1 MIHILYKTIRAIKPM
16 WLLVL
21 CLVLICA
28 GCQSN
33 TSATKPYRDVK
44 GGTFKSQLV
53 ASNSEYE
60 LYWEN
65 DPGTV
70 LLKSVKT
77 GKTWSDILYDSYQN
91 GSYSANGN
99 SPMSITVADIYSLK
113 WDIVR
118 SYSEMEDGGYRLCKK
133 IENGIR
139 ITYFFPKYS
148 IAVPIDY
155 VLNNDGVSV
164 SIDTSQILET
174 TENYRL
180 VSVSLASFFCSTVN
194 DKDNYLFVPTGCGA
208 LMYTDERAEGI
219 RSYSGE
225 VYGEDAARQEPED
238 FTNDEEIKLP
248 VFGSKDSDTAML
260 GVITSGAGSA
270 SIEANAGNEKLGYS
284 NVYPTF
290 FARGYDSFRFS
301 SHGTGDTI
309 ATRLT
314 DDIFNQVASVRFYP
328 LYGEEADY
336 NGMVKKYRD
345 YLLEN
350 KMLSKSEISQSPYSF
365 TFYGG
370 TTVTESALG
379 VPVDRLKSLTTFSQA
394 NGILGDA
401 LEKNGILPT
410 VRMLYYGDMGILPG
424 RIVGGSD
431 IQKLYGTKEELYK
444 LKKFCDKNASSLY
457 FDFDILQFGKSGNGF
472 STNTDVAKTAIKRKV
487 VHYNLSPI
495 RLQLEDSFYYILSSA
510 KLDSALS
517 KAISKA
523 NKYQISDICFSSL
536 GYVAYS
542 DYSSKEYNLKSGIES
557 FSKKAFDAANN
568 SANSVASS
576 AANSYA
582 VCATDTVFDCSLENG
597 NYNTFDEIIPF
608 YQMVFHSYKTFYTK
622 PLNMAEN
629 PDLMLARAAASGIG
643 LGYDITASY
652 IDSSNDLIT
661 NRLFGLLYDGVAED
675 ISTTLTEKGFF
686 KLYKSVADSKL
697 VKYELLGG
705 GLTQSVFDNGIV
717 VYVNHSSNTVKSP
730 AGKLEA
736 YGFVWEGEK

>member
-1 MIHILYKTIRAIKPM
+1 MIHIFYKICKARKLI
-16 WLLVL
+16 WLLMLCMVL
-21 CLVLICA
+21 TCV
-28 GCQSN
+28 GCQNN
-33 TSATKPYRDVK
+33 TSVTKPYRDVK
-44 GGTFKSQLV
+44 GGVFESQLV

-65 DPGTV
+65 DPGTI

-77 GKTWSDILYDSYQN
+77 GKVWSDILYDSYQN

-113 WDIVR
+113 WDIIR
-118 SYSEMEDGGYRLCKK
+118 SYSEMEEDGYRLCKK
-133 IENGIR
+133 IESGIR

-155 VLNNDGVSV
+155 VLNHDGVSV

-180 VSVSLASFFCSTVN
+180 VSVSVASFMCSAAN
-194 DKDNYLFVPTGCGA
+194 DKRNYLFVPTGCGT
-208 LMYTDERAEGI
+208 LMYTDERVEGT
-219 RSYSGE
+219 RSFSGE

-248 VFGSKDSDTAML
+248 VFGVKDSDTAML

-270 SIEANAGNEKLGYS
+270 AIEANAGSEKLGYS

-290 FARGYDSFRFS
+290 FVRGYDSFRFS
-301 SHGTGDTI
+301 SHGTGETI

-314 DDIFNQVASVRFYP
+314 DNICNQVASVRFYP

-336 NGMVKKYRD
+336 NGMAKKYRD

-350 KMLSKSEISQSPYSF
+350 NMLSKSRIAESPYSF

-379 VPVDRLKSLTTFSQA
+379 VPVNHLKSLTTFSQA
-394 NGILGDA
+394 NSILKDA
-401 LEKNGILPT
+401 LEKNGISPT
-410 VRMLYYGDMGILPG
+410 TRLLYYGDTGILPG
-424 RIVGGSD
+424 RVDGGPD
-431 IQKLYGTKEELYK
+431 IPKLYGTKDDLSG
-444 LKKFCDKNASSLY
+444 LKEFCDNNDSLLY

-472 STNTDVAKTAIKRKV
+472 STYTDVAKTAIKRNV

-495 RLQLEDSFYYILSSA
+495 RLQLKDSFYYILSGA

-523 NKYQISDICFSSL
+523 EKYKMNNICFSSL

-542 DYSSKEYNLKSGIES
+542 DYSSKGYSLKSGIEK
-557 FSKKAFDAANN
+557 FSKKAFGEAKKNAK
-568 SANSVASS
+568 SIATS
-576 AANSYA
+576 AANGYA
-582 VCATDTVFDCSLENG
+582 VCTVDTVFDVSLENG
-597 NYNTFDEIIPF
+597 SYYAFDETIPF
-608 YQMVFHSYKTFYTK
+608 YQMVFHSYKTLYTK
-622 PLNMAEN
+622 PVNISEN
-629 PDLMLARAAASGIG
+629 PDLMLARAVASGTG
-643 LGYDITASY
+643 VGYDIAATY
-652 IDSSNDLIT
+652 IDLSNDLIS
-661 NRLFGLLYDGVAED
+661 NKLFGLLYKGVSKD
-675 ISTTLTEKGFF
+675 ISTVLIEKDFF
-686 KLYKSVADSKL
+686 KFYKSVANSKL
-697 VKYELLGG
+697 IKYELLGG
-705 GLTQSVFDNGIV
+705 GLTRSVFDNGTI
-717 VYVNHSSNTVKSP
+717 VYVNHSSSTVDSP
-730 AGKLEA
+730 VGKLEA